1 MSIFSRVCD
10 AKAKDPFNCVL
21 FKCYKFMKGRTGS
34 TLSRTKYV
42 KCFRVETSCYRVVLR
57 LKFIVTVEL
66 LYDQAESD
74 FVQCQTK
81 MRAFASRICSEFKQ
95 IELNWNRIVHQNALW
110 SLVFSTT
117 RPWNK
122 QISAP
127 DASQPSSQERW
138 QVADLKHLKTS
149 YIFSLKYKG
158 FSYIKGKIDRSIR
171 INYSSVNFKWTQ
183 VFLSYQSFNRR
194 GQLIFFK
201 IQVIQDKSKPTRV
214 VMIWLR
220 VKENRTRLC
229 TAVHFAR
236 NEIKSQKSRENGL
249 FQSKLYISLYK
260 QKFYKCY
267 RSLSPS

>member
-1 MSIFSRVCD
+1 MSIFSRVCNST
-10 AKAKDPFNCVL
+10 AQDPFNCAL

-34 TLSRTKYV
+34 TLSRTKYI

-127 DASQPSSQERW
+127 DASQLSSQERW
-138 QVADLKHLKTS
+138 QVADLKHFKIS
-149 YIFSLKYKG
+149 YIFSLPRISTKD
-158 FSYIKGKIDRSIR
+158 FPYIKGKIDRSIG

-183 VFLSYQSFNRR
+183 VFLCYQSFDTL
-194 GQLIFFK
+194 G
-201 IQVIQDKSKPTRV
+201 
-214 VMIWLR
+214 
-220 VKENRTRLC
+220 
-229 TAVHFAR
+229 AR
-236 NEIKSQKSRENGL
+236 NFSCAVSGFGQVSQ
-249 FQSKLYISLYK
+249 
-260 QKFYKCY
+260 
-267 RSLSPS
+267 RSMNF